1 MILIDANLLLYAYDS
16 SSTSHES
23 ARRWLEEV
31 FAGNE
36 PVRLAWATVLAFLR
50 ISTNPRLQQQVF
62 TLPEAISIVE
72 EWLAQPNSS
81 LLAPG
86 DRHWRILAGILPE
99 AQARGPLV
107 MDADLAALAIEHGAT
122 LYSNDRD
129 FSRFPGLKYVN
140 PFSPGRA
147 VPR

>member
-1 MILIDANLLLYAYDS
+1 VILIDANLLLYAYDS
-16 SSTSHES
+16 SSTNHES
-23 ARRWLEEV
+23 ARRWLEGV
-31 FAGNE
+31 FAGYA
-36 PVRLAWATVLAFLR
+36 PVRMAWTTVLAFLR
-50 ISTNPRLQQQVF
+50 ISTNTRLQRQVF

-72 EWLAQPNSS
+72 EWLAEPNFS

-86 DRHWRILAGILPE
+86 DRHWRILASLLPE

-122 LYSNDRD
+122 LYTNDRD

-140 PFSPGRA
+140 PIAPSRN
-147 VPR
+147 

>member
-16 SSTSHES
+16 SSTHHQS
-23 ARRWLEEV
+23 ARRWLEQV
-31 FAGNE
+31 FGGYE
-36 PVRLAWATVLAFLR
+36 PVSLAWATVLAFLR
-50 ISTNPRLQQQVF
+50 ISTNPRLQQHVF

-72 EWLAQPNSS
+72 EWLTQPNFS
-81 LLAPG
+81 LLSPG
-86 DRHWRILAGILPE
+86 DRHWRILADLLPE

-129 FSRFPGLKYVN
+129 FSRFAGLKHVN
-140 PFSPGRA
+140 PL
-147 VPR
+147 VPV

>member
-1 MILIDANLLLYAYDS
+1 VILIDANLLLYAYDS
-16 SSTSHES
+16 SSTHHES
-23 ARRWLEEV
+23 ARRFLEGA
-31 FAGNE
+31 FAGYQ
-36 PVRLAWATVLAFLR
+36 PVCMAWATVLAFLR

-62 TLPEAISIVE
+62 SLAEAISIVE
-72 EWLAQPNSS
+72 EWLTQPNFS

-86 DRHWRILAGILPE
+86 DRHWRILAGLLPE

-129 FSRFPGLKYVN
+129 FSRFPGLKHVN
-140 PFSPGRA
+140 PLA
-147 VPR
+147 TT

>member
-16 SSTSHES
+16 SSTNHES
-23 ARRWLEEV
+23 AWQWLEEV
-31 FAGNE
+31 FAGDE

-50 ISTNPRLQQQVF
+50 ISTNPRLQQHVF

-72 EWLAQPNSS
+72 EWLAQPNFS

-86 DRHWRILAGILPE
+86 DRHWRIFAGILPE

-122 LYSNDRD
+122 RIATIATFGGDACSGVRRY
-129 FSRFPGLKYVN
+129 
-140 PFSPGRA
+140 A
-147 VPR
+147 